1 MTTHGANVG
10 VFHPFEARKRIKKA
24 RDRSRAKCFLS
35 TYRLRTVN
43 VGAMLVES
51 ALQEAERLDDH
62 HDEPGH
68 EHEEVFD
75 RLFESFDILS

>member
-1 MTTHGANVG
+1 M
-10 VFHPFEARKRIKKA
+10 ARKIPRCALFVRENEQKKA
-24 RDRSRAKCFLS
+24 RDRSRAKCSLS